1 MKATDWLK
9 RDHELI
15 LEGLEALTAVAR
27 KCRAGEKVSEE
38 NVGKLVAFFREF
50 ADEYHHHKEEK
61 ALFPALEAAG
71 LPPHG
76 PVAVMLHEHD
86 LGRRLLKQMRDSLPE
101 LDTDA
106 AMEYVSL
113 LQGHIQKE
121 NEILFRM
128 ADRLLSPANDLAM
141 TEMFAETE
149 AAMKSIVQEDTH
161 RALFKA
167 IS

>member
-15 LEGLEALTAVAR
+15 VEGLDALSAVAR
-27 KCRAGEKVSEE
+27 RVRARQAVDEE
-38 NVGKLVAFFREF
+38 NIGKLLTFFREF

-106 AMEYVSL
+106 ARDYVAL
-113 LQGHIQKE
+113 LQAHIQKE

-128 ADRLLSPANDLAM
+128 ADRLLSSADDLSI
-141 TEMFAETE
+141 TEVFAETE
-149 AAMKSIVQEDTH
+149 SAMKAIVQPDAY
-161 RALFKA
+161 RALFKSIA
-167 IS
+167 

>member
-1 MKATDWLK
+1 MQATDWLK

-15 LEGLEALTAVAR
+15 LEGLDALSAVAR
-27 KCRAGEKVSEE
+27 KVRSRQAVDEE
-38 NVGKLVAFFREF
+38 SIGKLLAFFREF

-86 LGRRLLKQMRDSLPE
+86 LGRRLLKLMRDSLPE
-101 LDTDA
+101 LDSDA
-106 AMEYVSL
+106 AMEYVAL
-113 LQGHIQKE
+113 LQAHIQKE

-128 ADRLLSPANDLAM
+128 ADRLLSPADDLSI
-141 TEMFAETE
+141 TEVFAETE
-149 AAMKSIVQEDTH
+149 AAMKSVVQIDAH
-161 RALFKA
+161 RRLFA
-167 IS
+167 ELR